1 MMKNRTRFLTTGI
14 ALIMLSAAALLFL
27 PRLSTAAGAEVW
39 TGNIA
44 GDFGGGS
51 GTEKEPYLIAEGS
64 QLAFLAQQVN
74 GGTDYAGVY
83 FALADDIDLGCVEW
97 TPISYSGYDNNG
109 NPLRKTD
116 FAGTLDGQGH
126 TISRLTISDGGAS
139 RHAGLFGYSSG
150 TIKSLYL
157 DDVKIESINGIGA
170 ICAYNSGTIEACGVN
185 GGELK
190 ITGANGGNVGGI
202 CESNSGTV
210 SRCYNMADIVDGTEN
225 GGVCS
230 TNSAVGTIENC
241 YNGGS
246 IAAAG
251 GFSNSGICSGNNGTI
266 KSCLNFGKF
275 GGGTAKASS
284 YYGICGNGIGTI
296 ENCYNDSRVSDV
308 DAYGYRGTKTNVANK
323 DTMELCRR
331 SLPNGFDG
339 SVWTVGS
346 QKSEYENGSASFD
359 FCKMICTYPSLSG
372 VGTAHKSGEIYLY
385 GFGST
390 TGLQEYTLIRNAD
403 EFVAIGKD
411 STAWDKNYVLATDID
426 LAGRTDVMPIGNET
440 TAFTG
445 NFSGDRHTISNIEI
459 NSPDDNYVGLF
470 GNSSGLITRISVE
483 NASISGGE
491 KTGGICGSNN

>member
-230 TNSAVGTIENC
+230 TNSAVGTIQNC

-251 GFSNSGICSGNNGTI
+251 GFSNSGICS
-266 KSCLNFGKF
+266 
-275 GGGTAKASS
+275 
-284 YYGICGNGIGTI
+284 
-296 ENCYNDSRVSDV
+296 
-308 DAYGYRGTKTNVANK
+308 
-323 DTMELCRR
+323 
-331 SLPNGFDG
+331 
-339 SVWTVGS
+339 
-346 QKSEYENGSASFD
+346 
-359 FCKMICTYPSLSG
+359 
-372 VGTAHKSGEIYLY
+372 
-385 GFGST
+385 
-390 TGLQEYTLIRNAD
+390 
-403 EFVAIGKD
+403 
-411 STAWDKNYVLATDID
+411 
-426 LAGRTDVMPIGNET
+426 
-440 TAFTG
+440 
-445 NFSGDRHTISNIEI
+445 
-459 NSPDDNYVGLF
+459 
-470 GNSSGLITRISVE
+470 
-483 NASISGGE
+483 
-491 KTGGICGSNN
+491 